1 MTQRRQDVIERVRQ
15 WPDDRQDQA
24 ADLLLELEA
33 QQTSR
38 YRLTPEQVRE
48 VERIQKQ
55 VRSGTAKF
63 ATDEEMAE
71 FWRKCGL
78 ED

>member
-1 MTQRRQDVIERVRQ
+1 MTKRLQDVIERVRQ

-24 ADLLLELEA
+24 AELLLDLEA

-48 VERIQKQ
+48 VQRIQKK
-55 VRSGTAKF
+55 VRDGTAEF
-63 ATDEEMAE
+63 ATDEQMAA
-71 FWRKCGL
+71 FWKKCGL
-78 ED
+78 